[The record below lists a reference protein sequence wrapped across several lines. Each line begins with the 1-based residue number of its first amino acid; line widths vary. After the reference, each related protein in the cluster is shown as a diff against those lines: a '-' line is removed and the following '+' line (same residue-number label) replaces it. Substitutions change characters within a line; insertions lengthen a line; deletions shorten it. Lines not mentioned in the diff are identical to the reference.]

1 MYGRSFGQ
9 ILRFGINITWC
20 VLSLAVPRLLGPPT
34 GWIGGCLSFPTYR
47 ASPSGSFRSCLCH
60 LLIFGTRVMLFIL
73 KCASNVVSASG
84 ESEWPSPSLSL
95 PWEDLP
101 IWWSMACLKSHST
114 NGSELSSFSSEAVP
128 LSPSA
133 VFQPLVRLR
142 KGRPMFQRRGPY
154 KWRNW
159 CRILPRLRLVIADC
173 RWCSCI

>member
-1 MYGRSFGQ
+1 MEGHLLKF
-9 ILRFGINITWC
+9 C
-20 VLSLAVPRLLGPPT
+20 VLELISPGVSWAWLFLGFLGLPLDELAVAFLFLPT
-34 GWIGGCLSFPTYR
+34 ERVPVAAFVR
-47 ASPSGSFRSCLCH
+47 ASATSSSSELE
-60 LLIFGTRVMLFIL
+60 LLFIL

-159 CRILPRLRLVIADC
+159 CRISPRLRLVIADC